1 MAAASAVQSLRD
13 EVTCSVCLELFTDP
27 VMILGCGHNF
37 CRACIA
43 QCWEGAETDVTCPQC
58 RQTFAQRL
66 LGPNRQLGNL
76 VEVVKGLSVGSAE
89 GAWGRMVCEQH
100 GEALK
105 LFCETDQ
112 VLMCV
117 ICRESRA
124 HRAHPA
130 APIQEAAQQCKEQIQ
145 TQLQLL
151 NGERERLEALRG
163 SESQKHEEYQQKAA
177 AERQKIVAAFERL
190 RRFLK
195 EQERLVLAELGEVE
209 SGIEKSQGE
218 TVTQLSEEISHVTN
232 LIREL
237 EGKCQQAASD
247 LLQDMRSTLS
257 RCRKEPFQLP
267 EGICPELETRLSI
280 LSGQTL
286 ALQETLKKF
295 QETLPSTLEKGKR
308 LPEGSYTKA
317 TVTLDADTANP
328 YLVLSAD
335 RRSVRWTNK
344 RQQLPDN
351 PERFYV
357 NVCVLGREGFTS
369 GRHCWEAEV
378 EVRQGAW
385 AVGVA
390 RESVR
395 RKGGIRFSPEDWIWA
410 VEGCGDRVWAL
421 TAPARTRLSL
431 HRAPR
436 RVRVCLDCAGGQVS
450 FLDADTEAPI
460 FTFPPASFAGDRI
473 RPWFSLWV
481 SGPGS
486 ELRLCH

>member
-257 RCRKEPFQLP
+257 RYVAPPDSP
-267 EGICPELETRLSI
+267 ER
-280 LSGQTL
+280 
-286 ALQETLKKF
+286 
-295 QETLPSTLEKGKR
+295 
-308 LPEGSYTKA
+308 EGSWRQCNGHISAGHHSTA
-317 TVTLDADTANP
+317 SAGTVPEVQEGAVPAARGDLPRAGNETQH
-328 YLVLSAD
+328 LV
-335 RRSVRWTNK
+335 WTNASSTGDSEEVSRDPAVHLGEGQK
-344 RQQLPDN
+344 VTRGIIHKGDGDSGCRHGKSLPR
-351 PERFYV
+351 P
-357 NVCVLGREGFTS
+357 VC
-369 GRHCWEAEV
+369 
-378 EVRQGAW
+378 
-385 AVGVA
+385 
-390 RESVR
+390 
-395 RKGGIRFSPEDWIWA
+395 
-410 VEGCGDRVWAL
+410 
-421 TAPARTRLSL
+421 
-431 HRAPR
+431 
-436 RVRVCLDCAGGQVS
+436 
-450 FLDADTEAPI
+450 
-460 FTFPPASFAGDRI
+460 
-473 RPWFSLWV
+473 
-481 SGPGS
+481 GS
-486 ELRLCH
+486 EKCEMDEQTAATA

>member
-1 MAAASAVQSLRD
+1 MAAASAVQSLWD
-13 EVTCSVCLELFTDP
+13 EATCSICLELFRDP
-27 VMILGCGHNF
+27 VMIVGCGHNF

-89 GAWGRMVCEQH
+89 GAGGKMVCEQH

-112 VLMCV
+112 VLMCL

-151 NGERERLEALRG
+151 RGERERLEALRG
-163 SESQKHEEYQQKAA
+163 SESQKHQEYQQKAA
-177 AERQKIVAAFERL
+177 AERQKIVAVFERL
-190 RRFLK
+190 RRFLE

-209 SGIEKSQGE
+209 SGIEKSQGD
-218 TVTQLSEEISHVTN
+218 TVTQLSEEISHLTN

-237 EGKCQQAASD
+237 EGKCQWAASD

-286 ALQETLKKF
+286 ALQEILRKF

-308 LPEGSYTKA
+308 VPEGSYTKA
-317 TVTLDADTANP
+317 TVTLDPDTANP
-328 YLVLSAD
+328 YLVLSVD
-335 RRSVRWTNK
+335 QRSVRRADT
-344 RQQLPDN
+344 RQPVPDK
-351 PERFYV
+351 PERFDV
-357 NVCVLGREGFTS
+357 TQCVLGREGFTS
-369 GRHCWEAEV
+369 GRHCWEV
-378 EVRQGAW
+378 EVGQGTW
-385 AVGVA
+385 VVGVA

-395 RKGGIRFSPEDWIWA
+395 RKEWIRFRPEEGIWA
-410 VEGCGDRVWAL
+410 VERCGDQVWAL
-421 TAPARTRLSL
+421 TAPARTPLSL

-436 RVRVCLDCAGGQVS
+436 RMRVCLDCAGGQVS

-473 RPWFSLWV
+473 RPWFSLWAP
-481 SGPGS
+481 GPGS

>member
-1 MAAASAVQSLRD
+1 MAAERSLQSLRD
-13 EVTCSVCLELFTDP
+13 EVTCPVCLELFRDP

-37 CRACIA
+37 CRACIT

-66 LGPNRQLGNL
+66 LGPNRQLANV
-76 VEVVKGLSVGSAE
+76 VEVVKGLNVGSVE
-89 GAWGRMVCEQH
+89 GAGGKMVCEQH

-117 ICRESRA
+117 ICRESRV
-124 HRAHPA
+124 HRAHPV

-151 NGERERLEALRG
+151 RGERERLESLQW
-163 SESQKHEEYQQKAA
+163 SESQKHQEYQQKAA
-177 AERQKIVAAFERL
+177 AERQKIVAAFEQL
-190 RRFLK
+190 RQFLE
-195 EQERLVLAELGEVE
+195 EQERLVLAELGELE
-209 SGIEKSQGE
+209 SRIEESQGE
-218 TVTQLSEEISHVTN
+218 TVTQLSEEISHLN
-232 LIREL
+232 SLIREL

-257 RCRKEPFQLP
+257 RCRKEQFQLP

-286 ALQETLKKF
+286 ALQETLKF
-295 QETLPSTLEKGKR
+295 QETLPSNLEKGKGG
-308 LPEGSYTKA
+308 LQGSFIKV
-317 TVTLDADTANP
+317 TVTLDPDTANP
-328 YLVLSAD
+328 RLVLSAD
-335 RRSVRWTNK
+335 RRSVRWADT
-344 RQQLPDN
+344 QQPLPAK
-351 PERFYV
+351 PERFDLYS
-357 NVCVLGREGFTS
+357 CVLGHEGFTS
-369 GRHCWEAEV
+369 GRHCWEV
-378 EVRQGAW
+378 EVGQGAW

-395 RKGGIRFSPEDWIWA
+395 RKGGIRFSPEAGIWA
-410 VEGCGDRVWAL
+410 VQRCGDQFQAL
-421 TAPARTRLSL
+421 TATAPTPLSL
-431 HRAPR
+431 RQAPR
-436 RVRVCLDCAGGQVS
+436 RVRVCLDCAGGWVS
-450 FLDADTEAPI
+450 FLDADTEVPI

-473 RPWFSLWV
+473 RPWFWLWV
-481 SGPGS
+481 WGVRS